1 MIRLQINP
9 AFADLLQSSNLSSY
23 AQIMQ
28 TSLGTVVEENNL
40 RDVRRLN
47 LDGIKFYLKRTRAE
61 KLSSAV
67 ESYCRGRLAHSRPF
81 KEMMQ
86 FRWLQKLD
94 FNVAEVVA
102 VGEEL
107 HFAVPVKGFIITREV
122 PGRDLAEVYRAAGKP
137 DRNHIMSH
145 FGSLLGLL
153 HLHGFFGSTRLKDI
167 ISSGDPGDSLKLT
180 LIDRETRN
188 PYPKHATRETV
199 IARLLFNI
207 RRQAQ
212 QGEVFS
218 TSEWSAFAA
227 SYCRSLA
234 DHLSLDANTL
244 LNKFVAKLGQSK
256 KNTCCQ
262 SNFSLPPS

>member
-9 AFADLLQSSNLSSY
+9 AFANLLRSSGLHSY
-23 AQIMQ
+23 SQIMQ
-28 TSLGTVVEENNL
+28 TSDGTIVEANEL
-40 RDVRRLN
+40 RDVRCLN
-47 LDGIKFYLKRTRAE
+47 LEGLKFYLKRTRVE
-61 KLSSAV
+61 RFSSAL
-67 ESYCRGRLAHSRPF
+67 ESYCQGRMAHSKPF

-86 FRWLQKLD
+86 LRLLEKLGFD
-94 FNVAEVVA
+94 VAEVVA

-107 HFAVPVKGFIITREV
+107 RFAVPTKGFIITREV

-145 FGSLLGLL
+145 FGALLGLL
-153 HLHGFFGSTRLKDI
+153 HLHGIFGSTRLKDI

-218 TSEWSAFAA
+218 TSEWSAFAE

-244 LNKFVAKLGQSK
+244 LNKIVAKLGQSK
-256 KNTCCQ
+256 KEYL
-262 SNFSLPPS
+262 LPE

>member
-40 RDVRRLN
+40 RDVLRLN

-61 KLSSAV
+61 NFSSAV

-122 PGRDLAEVYRAAGKP
+122 PGQDLAQVYRAAKIT
-137 DRNHIMSH
+137 DRSNIMSH
-145 FGSLLGLL
+145 FGSLLGRL
-153 HLHGFFGSTRLKDI
+153 HSHGFFGSTRLKDI
-167 ISSGDPGDSLKLT
+167 ISSGDPGGSLKLT

-188 PYPKHATRETV
+188 PYPKHATREKV

-212 QGEVFS
+212 QGEVF
-218 TSEWSAFAA
+218 TISEWESFTD
-227 SYCRSLA
+227 SYCRSLT
-234 DHLSLDANTL
+234 D
-244 LNKFVAKLGQSK
+244 KLGIDARDLIRAILARLERPGNK
-256 KNTCCQ
+256 Y
-262 SNFSLPPS
+262 LPE